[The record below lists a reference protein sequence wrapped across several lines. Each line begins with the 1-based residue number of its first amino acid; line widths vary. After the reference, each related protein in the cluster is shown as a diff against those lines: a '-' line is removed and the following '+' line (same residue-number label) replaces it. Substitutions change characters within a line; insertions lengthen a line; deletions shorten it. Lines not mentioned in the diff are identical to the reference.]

1 MLTFAQPLLIPEA
14 ARSFQGF
21 RRFTTSP
28 GFPEHGRID
37 YLAGQIE
44 VDMSPEDLFT
54 HGAAK
59 AEIATELQ
67 VRVTRPGLGSVFV
80 DRARIASGPA
90 QLSVEPDVVV
100 VLWETIDAGKVRL
113 VPRKRSADR
122 YLEIEGGP
130 DVVVEVV
137 SDSSVHKDL
146 ERLPPLYAAAGVPE
160 LWLTDA
166 RGPELRF
173 DILTLT
179 ESRYRPVEADEDGW
193 LPSPRLGRAFR
204 LERTLRRPGIWT
216 YRLASR

>member
-1 MLTFAQPLLIPEA
+1 MRHPTAQA
-14 ARSFQGF
+14 N
-21 RRFTTSP
+21 
-28 GFPEHGRID
+28 
-37 YLAGQIE
+37 
-44 VDMSPEDLFT
+44 MFT

-100 VLWETIDAGKVRL
+100 VLWETIDTGKVRL
-113 VPRKRSADR
+113 VPKKRSADR
-122 YLEIEGGP
+122 YLETEGGP

-137 SDSSVHKDL
+137 SDSSVDKDL

-166 RGPELRF
+166 RGANLRF
-173 DILTLT
+173 DILTLQGG
-179 ESRYRPVEADEDGW
+179 SYRPVAADEEGW